1 MKVQHQRKAKKNEVL
16 KKNREQKNP
25 PLCGMTNRVKKIK
38 IEFKVSDSIKRQQK
52 TPHSCDQ

>member
-25 PLCGMTNRVKKIK
+25 PLCGEAEEKKEEK
-38 IEFKVSDSIKRQQK
+38 QK
-52 TPHSCDQ
+52 AL